1 MESCDLPTSSSGG
14 YPPTTQHVQPTGS
27 QSSTPDSSDKDSEE
41 EEEAHK
47 QSNRILSLSTT
58 ADLPDHRSKLSKS
71 IVDFI
76 KGMIGCAG
84 MKFKLPLSPSQ
95 EEIEQWSGWLDTRQD
110 AVTSGISTLSKK
122 DKATKKSEIKM
133 VIRNHSQKLKKAPPP
148 LQRLTLKFPS
158 PFKLRATMNSSLE
171 DFLKPNLGVSDWNS
185 AAANILASN
194 WYQWYL
200 QEQKFS
206 KLGERV
212 NARAA
217 KQPTALTDAEQEQ
230 ITTFNRHKTERG
242 NIAKLCFKT
251 ARAHFPKQPHIA
263 VMVKD
268 IDTVSDYEDSPTA
281 NEDPASISL
290 VWRSDVF
297 NKLVAELDK
306 ATVQMAKPG
315 DWSTLS
321 ARLLR
326 NGRRMPTEEEEEM
339 YPISSSLPRAAYSE
353 EILLTCSI
361 LEKDVMGIPK
371 TDDPYTLPIA
381 LAYLKTLT
389 AYETS
394 TGAATEPDEMQV
406 DSTRAHQT
414 SSAQASSSHQF
425 GSHDNNTTL

>member
-148 LQRLTLKFPS
+148 WK
-158 PFKLRATMNSSLE
+158 
-171 DFLKPNLGVSDWNS
+171 KPNLGVSDWNS

-194 WYQWYL
+194 WYQWT
-200 QEQKFS
+200 K
-206 KLGERV
+206 
-212 NARAA
+212 A

>member
-1 MESCDLPTSSSGG
+1 MFN
-14 YPPTTQHVQPTGS
+14 PPALKAVHQ
-27 QSSTPDSSDKDSEE
+27 TPATRILKMKKE

-122 DKATKKSEIKM
+122 DKATKKTK
-133 VIRNHSQKLKKAPPP
+133 
-148 LQRLTLKFPS
+148 
-158 PFKLRATMNSSLE
+158 
-171 DFLKPNLGVSDWNS
+171 
-185 AAANILASN
+185 
-194 WYQWYL
+194 
-200 QEQKFS
+200 
-206 KLGERV
+206 
-212 NARAA
+212 A

-290 VWRSDVF
+290 VWRSVF

>member
-148 LQRLTLKFPS
+148 WK
-158 PFKLRATMNSSLE
+158 
-171 DFLKPNLGVSDWNS
+171 KPNLGVSDWNS

-212 NARAA
+212 NARAVIELWLHSMRNFFPRTKA